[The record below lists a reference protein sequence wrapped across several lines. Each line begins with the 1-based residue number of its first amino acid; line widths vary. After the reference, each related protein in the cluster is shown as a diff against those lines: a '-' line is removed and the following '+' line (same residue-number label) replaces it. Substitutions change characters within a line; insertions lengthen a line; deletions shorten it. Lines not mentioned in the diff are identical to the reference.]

1 MIANLSRHLTIV
13 LRGDGNESLW
23 KCALNDSCGL
33 WQEQQ
38 PQMMQEPPQQEQMM
52 QQQQQMMPQQMMPQ
66 QPYPQQEPMQE
77 EQEQPQM
84 MQQPGSPQ
92 MMQQPGPPQM
102 MYQQPQMPPMVQE
115 APQLA
120 QAPSNPW
127 GGQSYNAAAY
137 SPAVQVTGPT
147 ESSPDDKQQ
156 QRAQAAASIEAYE
169 MYMKTGGASPAAPP
183 AK

>member
-1 MIANLSRHLTIV
+1 MIANLSSHLTIL
-13 LRGDGNESLW
+13 LRGDCNESLW

-38 PQMMQEPPQQEQMM
+38 PQMMQQQPMYPPQQQ
-52 QQQQQMMPQQMMPQ
+52 
-66 QPYPQQEPMQE
+66 PMQE
-77 EQEQPQM
+77 QQEQQEQPQM
-84 MQQPGSPQ
+84 MQQPGAPE
-92 MMQQPGPPQM
+92 GAPPQM